1 MESTVNNLN
10 LNLNGLLIKTKLDL
24 KISKKNLHNFF
35 SLYGN
40 MYDQIDRVA
49 MGSILAPIPANI
61 FLGYHKKGLEITIME
76 GYFILKGVLMLYLQF
91 LNLKMMLSYFT
102 IILIGNIVTSN
113 SPSKLEKTE
122 KLFFYIL

>member
-1 MESTVNNLN
+1 MESAVNNLI

-24 KISKKNLHNFF
+24 KISKKKLHNFF

-61 FLGYHKKGLEITIME
+61 FSGYHKKGLEITIME

-102 IILIGNIVTSN
+102 IILIGNVVTSS

-122 KLFFYIL
+122 KLFFYML

>member
-1 MESTVNNLN
+1 MESAVNNLN

-24 KISKKNLHNFF
+24 KISKKNFTQFF

-49 MGSILAPIPANI
+49 MGSILAPIPGNI
-61 FLGYHKKGLEITIME
+61 FSGYHKKGLEITIME
-76 GYFILKGVLMLYLQF
+76 SYFILKGVLMLYLQF